1 MMKSTVFVSFLFSLF
16 FLSAAVS
23 VQASSSV
30 SSYTIDA
37 LMKSPYKQPVKTF
50 TGLKTLTVDLHGG
63 KGDIF
68 FHQMTI
74 KNVQGLF
81 KEDYP
86 LLKMPNVVPRYES
99 WG

>member
-1 MMKSTVFVSFLFSLF
+1 
-16 FLSAAVS
+16 VS
-23 VQASSSV
+23 V
-30 SSYTIDA
+30 
-37 LMKSPYKQPVKTF
+37 
-50 TGLKTLTVDLHGG
+50 G